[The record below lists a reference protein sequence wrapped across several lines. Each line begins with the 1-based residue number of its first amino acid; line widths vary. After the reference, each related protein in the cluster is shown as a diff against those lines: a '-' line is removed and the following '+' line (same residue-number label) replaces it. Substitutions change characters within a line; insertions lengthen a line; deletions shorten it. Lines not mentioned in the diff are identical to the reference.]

1 MESDLLEISGEDD
14 DSLLLQHHQSPNADV
29 SAFNASYFSC
39 SPLHFPGSNPPDKNT
54 NNPSLSSSVD
64 KENISNNVN
73 KSEAPKLN
81 LEPQQMKRKK
91 RGGGYNLRKSLAWD
105 RAFFTEEGVLNSTE
119 LSLISGNFGKL
130 SGGTLSVIEEERRE
144 SLSSDSIDLQALETN
159 LFKELPLN
167 DSTKNE
173 DKKIGSSSLV
183 QKSSGS
189 ASRSAVRPNVHSAH
203 DVNRS
208 GSKRSEEFTL
218 TFQTLKKPANV
229 STTKAAV
236 KEPKISK
243 IPAPKPDSSVLP
255 TTAKSAPNI
264 NKPKRIQSAQAAA
277 HRSIGLTGST
287 KSTRSTQNDSKA
299 SLSSRSP
306 ITKSSAQQAKRNLG
320 GSALPSKSST
330 CLKKPLVIKADNV
343 LKVNQ
348 DPVTGAVAHGYINH
362 EANLI
367 KIASIPQSGCH
378 NGGNTQ
384 HAQPRMAK
392 PSGLRMPSPSLGFF
406 TQSKTNASQNLQSST
421 KPSNTPSNIPNFRK
435 LGVINAISEKPASST
450 TAPAVTNG
458 VATAANARIS
468 STESSVPSSVNSLC
482 QNIQPN
488 LQMPRVDVKV
498 LDNSNNHELMNNRLQ
513 SQTIYNDIKQ
523 QIIENVGLQGV
534 DDKLLLECQ
543 SSEQGK
549 LDYKRRVDV
558 VVPRGPDHHRD
569 ELNGTHFVSHHSLQI
584 KGVSKTDG
592 YGNQLS
598 ENEQHGSSKE
608 VVDSFPKLRPSDV
621 NSFDIN
627 GSLKVNDNQI
637 SSLHGSH
644 KQTSKLAEQ
653 AKPCTFDDDQMID
666 KTEGPHMSDGA
677 ILKEGETSEGFL
689 SYNGVQNNDIYLK
702 VRDCI
707 ASELERSHG
716 LSHYGGRVLGKD
728 GAGEAAPSDLKSH
741 VGDAEMHSLEG
752 DLSAGNS
759 NSLLNASEAYG
770 QNLSVHDINKKVVEQ
785 SPLSDPDSLVEK
797 VIQANYG
804 SCSIDSLLNGEIF
817 SSEEFLAQRNLQTVK
832 DVEPELA
839 DAYENE
845 LGNSVA
851 HILIPPAPQN
861 CGHEMNDVVQ
871 CLDVKNAV
879 SVSTVMQCNNDIELL
894 CKSTS
899 EGSERIGQN
908 QVTRVINAFD
918 FDVIND
924 CQSRGKLKGREVDNF
939 NSVPPTSPVVRIK
952 SYSEIDDSIDL
963 KSVEDHE
970 YNMSAKCNS
979 NIFEPEEQITGC
991 HVDTSVMLKNSSLDK
1006 QYDHEK
1012 SIAQSDLICSS
1023 SEACKSQE
1031 NQIPEAYTS
1040 LLSVDEKAFQECH
1053 HFDSDNHAD
1062 LSPKDKICVRQL
1074 AEGPDDLSQV
1084 QCPDEP
1090 NVKCAA
1096 GSNGMTKR
1104 FFKED
1109 ALSQSFDDSRPHLSM
1124 SAESNNSAM
1133 VVEDLNLPPEL
1144 QNAVIVEQI
1153 LSEKSQSS
1161 VNEEVSSSVKINEPD
1176 DNNDCYNNIIFRPDN
1191 EQSGEATSLNF
1202 VLSSFNEDEISAAG
1216 NTCSSQVFCTLNEE
1230 TTSSGGNVLLEEVSI
1245 LEKNVPQELNGAM
1258 NSVEAKDGTTSFEK
1272 NGNDT
1277 KEDAAVV
1284 KPPPH
1289 AIPFSDEWLAV
1300 FEAAGEEILTMKS
1313 GAVQHSPK
1321 DKSLPEPS
1329 PWSPV
1334 RRKNNQGIGPFD
1346 CTKFTNTN
1354 FPSASD

>member
-14 DSLLLQHHQSPNADV
+14 DSFLLQHHQYPNADV
-29 SAFNASYFSC
+29 SAFNSSYFSC
-39 SPLHFPGSNPPDKNT
+39 SPLHFPGSNPPDKNM

-64 KENISNNVN
+64 KENISDNVN
-73 KSEAPKLN
+73 KSEAPKLS

-91 RGGGYNLRKSLAWD
+91 KGGGYNLRKSLAWD

-144 SLSSDSIDLQALETN
+144 SLSSDSIDLQVLETN

-167 DSTKNE
+167 DSSKNE

-189 ASRSAVRPNVHSAH
+189 ASRSA
-203 DVNRS
+203 
-208 GSKRSEEFTL
+208 
-218 TFQTLKKPANV
+218 
-229 STTKAAV
+229 
-236 KEPKISK
+236 
-243 IPAPKPDSSVLP
+243 
-255 TTAKSAPNI
+255 
-264 NKPKRIQSAQAAA
+264 
-277 HRSIGLTGST
+277 
-287 KSTRSTQNDSKA
+287 
-299 SLSSRSP
+299 
-306 ITKSSAQQAKRNLG
+306 
-320 GSALPSKSST
+320 
-330 CLKKPLVIKADNV
+330 
-343 LKVNQ
+343 
-348 DPVTGAVAHGYINH
+348 
-362 EANLI
+362 
-367 KIASIPQSGCH
+367 
-378 NGGNTQ
+378 
-384 HAQPRMAK
+384 
-392 PSGLRMPSPSLGFF
+392 
-406 TQSKTNASQNLQSST
+406 SKTNASQNLQSST

-435 LGVINAISEKPASST
+435 LGVINAISEKPASSA

-458 VATAANARIS
+458 VAAAANARIS

-523 QIIENVGLQGV
+523 QINENVGLQGV

-569 ELNGTHFVSHHSLQI
+569 ELNGTHFVSHHSLQV

-592 YGNQLS
+592 FGNQLS
-598 ENEQHGSSKE
+598 ENEQHG
-608 VVDSFPKLRPSDV
+608 VDPFPKLRPSDV

-637 SSLHGSH
+637 SSLDGSH
-644 KQTSKLAEQ
+644 EQTSKLAEQ

-728 GAGEAAPSDLKSH
+728 GAGEAVPSDLKSH

-752 DLSAGNS
+752 NLSAGNS

-770 QNLSVHDINKKVVEQ
+770 QNLSVHDINKKLVEQ
-785 SPLSDPDSLVEK
+785 SPLSDPDTLVEK

-804 SCSIDSLLNGEIF
+804 SCSTDSLLHGEIF
-817 SSEEFLAQRNLQTVK
+817 SSEEFLAQRNVQTVK

-839 DAYENE
+839 DACENE
-845 LGNSVA
+845 LGNSGA
-851 HILIPPAPQN
+851 RILIPPAPQN

-894 CKSTS
+894 CKATS

-908 QVTRVINAFD
+908 QVTRVINACD

-939 NSVPPTSPVVRIK
+939 NLVPPTSPVVRIK

-970 YNMSAKCNS
+970 YNMSAKCYS

-991 HVDTSVMLKNSSLDK
+991 HVDTSAMLKNSSLDK

-1012 SIAQSDLICSS
+1012 SIAQSNLISSS

-1074 AEGPDDLSQV
+1074 AEGPSDLSQV

-1090 NVKCAA
+1090 SVKCAA
-1096 GSNGMTKR
+1096 GSNGMTTK

-1109 ALSQSFDDSRPHLSM
+1109 ALSQSFDDSRPHLSI
-1124 SAESNNSAM
+1124 SAENNNSAM
-1133 VVEDLNLPPEL
+1133 VVEDSNLPPEL

-1153 LSEKSQSS
+1153 LSEKSQLS

-1176 DNNDCYNNIIFRPDN
+1176 DNNDCYNDIIFRPDN

-1216 NTCSSQVFCTLNEE
+1216 NTCNSQVFCTLNEE

-1272 NGNDT
+1272 NGIDT

-1289 AIPFSDEWLAV
+1289 AIPFSDEWLAA

-1354 FPSASD
+1354 FPSGSD